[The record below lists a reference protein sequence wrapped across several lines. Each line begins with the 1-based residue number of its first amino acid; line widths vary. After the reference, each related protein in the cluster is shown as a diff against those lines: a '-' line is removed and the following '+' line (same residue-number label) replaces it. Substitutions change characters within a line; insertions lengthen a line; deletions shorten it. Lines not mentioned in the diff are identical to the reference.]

1 MAKGSIRMMVPIIGD
16 TTLFSQ
22 SKNPALSEIEA
33 LPHKSIAIWHATQE
47 GALHSAPPISEELR
61 FSILFSIITKDCE
74 YEYKV
79 VANHPSI
86 KEINQYSILNEISPP
101 NTIES
106 NYDSFSYVQKLLCDY
121 IGIFCN
127 TTELEL

>member
-1 MAKGSIRMMVPIIGD
+1 MG
-16 TTLFSQ
+16 
-22 SKNPALSEIEA
+22 
-33 LPHKSIAIWHATQE
+33 
-47 GALHSAPPISEELR
+47 
-61 FSILFSIITKDCE
+61 
-74 YEYKV
+74 EYKV
-79 VANHPSI
+79 VANYPSI
-86 KEINQYSILNEISPP
+86 KEINKYSILNEISPP